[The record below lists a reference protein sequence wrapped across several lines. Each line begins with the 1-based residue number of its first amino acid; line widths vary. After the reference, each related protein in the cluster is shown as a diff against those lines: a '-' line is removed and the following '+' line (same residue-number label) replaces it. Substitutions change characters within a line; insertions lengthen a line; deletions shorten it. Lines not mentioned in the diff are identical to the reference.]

1 MSELL
6 AAVASVIVLAAAPA
20 PVPVEDEPRP
30 EPFVLRMP
38 AFGQV
43 TSEFGPRWGRMH
55 QGIDV
60 GILEKLPVVAAAD
73 GEVTHTGWIPG
84 YEGYGLV
91 VLIDHGRGFET
102 LYAHLSRVRAK
113 AGQRVEAGTWLG
125 MAGCTGSC
133 TGTHLHFELREHGV
147 PIDPM
152 RFFSG

>member
-1 MSELL
+1 MNELL
-6 AAVASVIVLAAAPA
+6 AAVVAAISLAAASEPVA
-20 PVPVEDEPRP
+20 PEP
-30 EPFVLRMP
+30 EPFSLRMP
-38 AFGQV
+38 AFGQL

-60 GILEKLPVVAAAD
+60 GILEKLPVVAAAG
-73 GEVTHTGWIPG
+73 GEVVQTGYIPG

-91 VLIDHGRGFET
+91 VVIDHGNGFDT

-113 AGQRVEAGTWLG
+113 VGQQVEAGTWLG

-133 TGTHLHFELREHGV
+133 TGTHVHFELRKQGV

-152 RFFSG
+152 PFFSR